1 MPARPGFR
9 QLSTYDSNK
18 DNLINSTDTQFN
30 LLKLWNDKDAD
41 GKVYAGELTTLAA
54 NNITS
59 ISLNKYEARIDIAG
73 NLQTAVSTVTRTD
86 GTVRNIHELAFRFE
100 TTTAFTN
107 PDANLPASFPLNI
120 ASVILPYSLG
130 YGNLYS

>member
-120 ASVILPYSLG
+120 ASVILPYSRG